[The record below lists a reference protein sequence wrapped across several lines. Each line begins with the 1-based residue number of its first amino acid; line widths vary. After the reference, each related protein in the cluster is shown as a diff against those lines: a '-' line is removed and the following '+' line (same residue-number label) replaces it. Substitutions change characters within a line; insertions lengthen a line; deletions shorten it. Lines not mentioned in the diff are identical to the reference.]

1 MIYEYVLNPKYDS
14 CKSFNNK
21 AIVECLNSTQTLYS
35 YRTKVAKIEN
45 GKITLYSAWDCSQT
59 TLRHVKEFLRQNNV
73 CIDNITDI
81 HNLIKSGVI
90 SEC

>member
-1 MIYEYVLNPKYDS
+1 MKYALNPNYDS
-14 CKSFNNK
+14 RKSFYNK

-35 YRTKVAKIEN
+35 YNTKVAEIEN
-45 GKITLYSAWDCSQT
+45 GKITLYSAWDYSQT

-73 CIDNITDI
+73 CIDSITDI
-81 HNLIKSGVI
+81 RNLIKSGVI